1 MHRALALLA
10 VAVTAVATL
19 ASAAVSAP
27 SQSGVTMKVERFFE
41 QEFGVWRLRFT
52 GVIPSAAANE
62 YVAIMHQKCG
72 YRFSTAIGGATTR
85 EGGFYEA
92 IPRYGVPPQSGTF
105 RARWKGNVS
114 EPVTVRSPVR
124 ISLGKEP
131 GRRYRV
137 RVLADSDLS
146 GRFVALQ
153 RLAGGRWTHVRRA
166 RLVAYGQGGYGSF
179 YTAAFTV
186 RKRGLRLRILVPVK
200 AAAPCH
206 EPAASQ
212 TFVS

>member
-1 MHRALALLA
+1 MSGRLVAAGIAVFSVFSGAA
-10 VAVTAVATL
+10 VA
-19 ASAAVSAP
+19 AP
-27 SQSGVTMKVERFFE
+27 SADVTLKVERFYE
-41 QEFGVWRLRFT
+41 QESGVWRLRFT
-52 GVIPSAAANE
+52 GVIPSGAANE
-62 YVAIMHQKCG
+62 YVAILHQKCG

-105 RARWKGNVS
+105 RARWNTHVS
-114 EPVTVRSPVR
+114 EPVTLRSPVR

-137 RVLADSDLS
+137 RVLADSNLS

-186 RKRGLRLRILVPVK
+186 RKRGLRLRILVPEK

>member
-1 MHRALALLA
+1 MHRALALLV

-19 ASAAVSAP
+19 ASVAASAHW
-27 SQSGVTMKVERFFE
+27 QSGVTMKVERFFE

-52 GVIPSAAANE
+52 GVIPSGAANE

-72 YRFSTAIGGATTR
+72 YRFSTAIGGATTS
-85 EGGFYEA
+85 EGGVYEA
-92 IPRYGVPPQSGTF
+92 IPRFGVPPQSGTF
-105 RARWKGNVS
+105 RAQWKGRLS
-114 EPVTVRSPVR
+114 DPVTLSSPVQLR
-124 ISLGKEP
+124 LSKLP

-137 RVLADSDLS
+137 SISAESNLS

-166 RLVAYGQGGYGSF
+166 RLVSGGQAGYAGYF
-179 YTAAFTV
+179 DATFTV
-186 RKRGLRLRILVPVK
+186 RRRGLRLRILVPEKTV
-200 AAAPCH
+200 APCH
-206 EPAASQ
+206 DATASA